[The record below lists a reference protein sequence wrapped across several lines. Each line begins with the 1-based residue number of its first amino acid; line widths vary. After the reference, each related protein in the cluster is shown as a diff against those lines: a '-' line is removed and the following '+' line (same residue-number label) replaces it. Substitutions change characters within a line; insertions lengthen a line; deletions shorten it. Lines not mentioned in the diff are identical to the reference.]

1 MIDFYLCDDLGKIVS
16 TGTCQDSDYEL
27 QEKVGLNLKVG
38 AAVYGEEYFDGVSV
52 VKFPVKPSEFSTFD
66 YSLGAWK
73 DARALEEV
81 KSVKNICINA
91 DRLASNLSTFPFA
104 GKLIAADQLSRSDID
119 AVHGIV
125 VLTNAM
131 PDNWVGGW
139 KTVDNSY
146 VSIPDVTTWTSF
158 YKAMVGQG
166 SVNFAHAQS
175 LKTRLA
181 AAKTIEEVDAI
192 VW

>member
-1 MIDFYLCDDLGKIVS
+1 MCR
-16 TGTCQDSDYEL
+16 
-27 QEKVGLNLKVG
+27 LK
-38 AAVYGEEYFDGVSV
+38 ANQ
-52 VKFPVKPSEFSTFD
+52 STFTFE
-66 YSLGAWK
+66 SKRIAV
-73 DARALEEV
+73 DAV
-81 KSVKNICINA
+81 
-91 DRLASNLSTFPFA
+91 
-104 GKLIAADQLSRSDID
+104 SRSDID

-146 VSIPDVTTWTSF
+146 VSIPDVAKWTLF
-158 YKAMVGQG
+158 YKAMVRQG
-166 SVNFAHAQS
+166 IVNFAHAQS

-181 AAKTIEEVDAI
+181 AAKTVEEVDAI